1 MILAI
6 LLLLGFAL
14 FVLAYGSVTYNPGS
28 GFSLSV

>member
-1 MILAI
+1 MIAL

-14 FVLAYGSVTYNPGS
+14 FVLVYGSVAYNPGS